1 MNYENLMSIIKQ
13 RRTMRHFN
21 TEPVSEEN
29 VLKVLEAA
37 RWAPSGNNSQPWEFV
52 VVREKN
58 KLNQCIEILLE
69 QNRILREKSLN
80 FRYANK
86 DYLRRVTTLILVC
99 GDPRFKQS
107 YPQSNA
113 SEELAKMYKDNSEVI
128 YFQSVTAAICN
139 ILLAAT
145 SLGMATVWITGTH
158 ESIIEKQLR
167 ATLSIPE
174 TLDIICCIPLGY
186 SPDKRPSLRTPRPL
200 ESVVHFDTFDK
211 KKWRTDQDVEKF
223 VKNKQARA
231 EFYKTGIMPQK

>member
-1 MNYENLMSIIKQ
+1 MNYETIMSIIKQ

-21 TEPVSEEN
+21 TEPASEEN

-58 KLNQCIEILLE
+58 KLSQCIEILLE

-86 DYLRRVTTLILVC
+86 DYLRRVTTLIFVC

-113 SEELAKMYKDNSEVI
+113 SEELAKMYKDNTEAI

-139 ILLAAT
+139 ILMAAT

-167 ATLSIPE
+167 AALNIPE
-174 TLDIICCIPLGY
+174 MLDIICCIPLGY

-200 ESVVHFDTFDK
+200 ENIVHFDTFDK
-211 KKWRTDQDVEKF
+211 NKCRTDHDVEKF
-223 VKNKQARA
+223 IKNKQVRA
-231 EFYKTGIMPQK
+231 EFYKTGGMLQK

>member
-1 MNYENLMSIIKQ
+1 MNYETIMSIIKQ

-21 TEPVSEEN
+21 TEPASEEN

-52 VVREKN
+52 VVREEN
-58 KLNQCIEILLE
+58 KLSQCIEILLE

-86 DYLRRVTTLILVC
+86 DYLRRVTTLIFVC

-113 SEELAKMYKDNSEVI
+113 SEELAKMYKDNTEAI

-167 ATLSIPE
+167 AALNIPE
-174 TLDIICCIPLGY
+174 MLDIICCIPLGY

-200 ESVVHFDTFDK
+200 ENIVHFDTFDK
-211 KKWRTDQDVEKF
+211 NKWRTDQDVEKF
-223 VKNKQARA
+223 IKNKQVRA
-231 EFYKTGIMPQK
+231 EFYKTGRIPQK

>member
-1 MNYENLMSIIKQ
+1 MNYENLMSVIKQ

-29 VLKVLEAA
+29 ILNVLEAA

-52 VVREKN
+52 VVRENN
-58 KLNQCIEILLE
+58 KLSQCIEILLE

-86 DYLRRVTTLILVC
+86 DYLRRVTTLIFVC

-113 SEELAKMYKDNSEVI
+113 SEELAKMYKDNSEAI
-128 YFQSVTAAICN
+128 YFQSITAAICN
-139 ILLAAT
+139 MLLAVT
-145 SLGMATVWITGTH
+145 SLGMVTVWITGTH
-158 ESIIEKQLR
+158 ESIIENQLR
-167 ATLSIPE
+167 AALNIPE

-186 SPDKRPSLRTPRPL
+186 SPDKRPSSRTPRPL
-200 ESVVHFDTFDK
+200 ENIVHFDTFDK
-211 KKWRTDQDVEKF
+211 KKWRTDEDVEKF

-231 EFYKTGIMPQK
+231 EFYKTGVMPQK